1 MKRTFTVR
9 PQSILASESASN
21 VFDKELISQIKEGL
35 MHFDYYIYES
45 SGIGMEIFFRGL
57 VPNDETQCV
66 NLSCAR
72 ISKGQQAP
80 RSATEVK
87 QWVIEGFESVGLDI
101 SQCKIRPYRDGGRG
115 MIWYSCSVTIP
126 VDDLKSVLFEE

>member
-1 MKRTFTVR
+1 MKRTFTAR
-9 PQSILASESASN
+9 PQSIRASEDAIN
-21 VFDKELISQIKEGL
+21 VSDKAVIDQIKEGL
-35 MHFDYYIYES
+35 IHFDYYIYES
-45 SGIGMEIFFRGL
+45 SGVSMEIFFRRL
-57 VPNDETQCV
+57 VPDDETCYV

-87 QWVIEGFESVGLDI
+87 QWVIEGLESVGLDT
-101 SQCKIRPYRDGGRG
+101 SQCKIRPYQDGGRG

-126 VDDLKSVLFEE
+126 IDELKSVLFE